1 MYTRPA
7 NGDAGVCTCVAGPN
21 EKAMWAL
28 GDKIA
33 SSIVAQSAGVP
44 TLPWSGSGL
53 SVSCTDD
60 GLKSNSSVTVPQDI
74 YMYVLSVMS
83 PFCRTSTCTSC
94 W

>member
-1 MYTRPA
+1 MYSKPA
-7 NGDAGVCTCVAGPN
+7 NGDACVCMCVAGPN

-60 GLKSNSSVTVPQDI
+60 DLKSNSSVTVPQDI
-74 YMYVLSVMS
+74 YMYVIPVASL
-83 PFCRTSTCTSC
+83 F
-94 W
+94 